1 MSDYID
7 LHIHT
12 TASDGS
18 LTPAVVVGLALERG
32 LKAIAITDH
41 DTIAGCP
48 EAQAAGPRLGVEVVR
63 GVEISAD
70 WPRGTLHILGYFF
83 GSFPHSLD
91 QGLKELQDNRAKRN
105 LEMIVKLQNLGLMIS
120 GDDISRA
127 SGGGQIG
134 RPHFAK
140 VLVEKKYVK
149 SMEEAFD
156 RYLGKGKPAYVEKDR
171 LNPEEA
177 IRMIVK
183 SGGIPVLAHPTTLG
197 EYDSGGMPALLAGL
211 KENGLRGVEVY
222 YYSHTEPDTNR
233 LQSLA
238 RRFDLLVTGG
248 TDFHGA
254 NLGDIQIGTGKG
266 NLKIPYR
273 ILEELKNAGSGR
285 HRT

>member
-1 MSDYID
+1 MPDYID
-7 LHIHT
+7 LHLHT

-18 LTPAVVVGLALERG
+18 LTPAAVVGLARERG
-32 LKAIAITDH
+32 LKAIAVTDH

-48 EAQAAGPRLGVEVVR
+48 ESHAAGSRLGVEVIC

-70 WPRGTLHILGYFF
+70 WPQGTLHMLGYFF
-83 GSFPHSLD
+83 DSFPHSLD

-105 LEMIVKLQNLGLMIS
+105 LEMIVKLQNLGLAIS
-120 GDDISRA
+120 EDDIVRA

-140 VLVEKKYVK
+140 VLVEKKCVK

-171 LNPEEA
+171 LTPEEA

-197 EYDSGGMPALLAGL
+197 EYDSGELPQLLSRFQ
-211 KENGLRGVEVY
+211 ENGLRGIEVY

-233 LQSLA
+233 LLSLA
-238 RRFDLLVTGG
+238 QRFNLLVTGG

-266 NLKIPYR
+266 NLKIPYQ
-273 ILEELKNAGSGR
+273 LLMKLKNAGGL
-285 HRT
+285 HPQT

>member
-1 MSDYID
+1 MPDYID
-7 LHIHT
+7 LHVHT

-18 LTPAVVVGLALERG
+18 LTPAVVIGLARKRN

-41 DTIAGCP
+41 DTMAGYP
-48 EAQAAGPRLGVEVVR
+48 EAQAAGSGLGVEVIC

-70 WPRGTLHILGYFF
+70 WPQGTLHILGYFF
-83 GSFPHSLD
+83 GSFPHSLG

-105 LEMIVKLQNLGLMIS
+105 LEMIAKLQNLGFAVS
-120 GDDISRA
+120 EDDIVRA

-140 VLVEKKYVK
+140 VMVGKKYVK

-171 LNPEEA
+171 INPEEA
-177 IRMIVK
+177 IQMINK
-183 SGGIPVLAHPTTLG
+183 SGGIPVLAHPTTLA
-197 EYDSGGMPALLAGL
+197 EYDSGGMPALLARL
-211 KENGLRGVEVY
+211 QENGLRGMEVF

-233 LQSLA
+233 LQNLA
-238 RRFDLLVTGG
+238 QRFNLLVTGG

-254 NLGDIQIGTGKG
+254 NLGDIQLGTGKG

-273 ILEELKNAGSGR
+273 FLEELKNAGGV
-285 HRT
+285 HPQT

>member
-1 MSDYID
+1 MPDFID

-18 LTPAVVVGLALERG
+18 LTPAAVAGLARQRG

-48 EAQAAGPRLGVEVVR
+48 EAQAAGSGLGVEVIC

-70 WPRGTLHILGYFF
+70 WPHGTLHMLGYFF
-83 GSFPHSLD
+83 DSFPHSLD
-91 QGLKELQDNRAKRN
+91 QDLLELQDNRAKRN
-105 LEMIVKLQNLGLMIS
+105 GEMIIKLQNLGFQIS
-120 GDDISRA
+120 GDDIARA

-140 VLVEKKYVK
+140 VMLEKKYVK

-156 RYLGKGKPAYVEKDR
+156 RYLGKGKPAYIEKDR
-171 LNPEEA
+171 LNPEQA
-177 IRMIVK
+177 IRMIAK

-197 EYDSGGMPALLAGL
+197 EYDSGGIPALLARL
-211 KENGLRGVEVY
+211 KEEGLRGVEVY

-233 LQSLA
+233 LLSLA
-238 RRFDLLVTGG
+238 QRFDLLVTGG

-254 NLGDIQIGTGKG
+254 NLGDIQLGTGKS

-273 ILEELKNAGSGR
+273 LLEDLKYAAVAR
-285 HRT
+285 PRT

>member
-1 MSDYID
+1 MPDYID
-7 LHIHT
+7 LHLHT

-18 LTPAVVVGLALERG
+18 LTPAAVVGLARERG
-32 LKAIAITDH
+32 LKAIAVTDH

-48 EAQAAGPRLGVEVVR
+48 EAHAAGSRLGVEVIC

-70 WPRGTLHILGYFF
+70 WPQGTLHMLGYFF
-83 GSFPHSLD
+83 GSFPRSLD
-91 QGLKELQDNRAKRN
+91 QGLKELQDNRVKRN
-105 LEMIVKLQNLGLMIS
+105 LEMIVKLQNLGFAVS
-120 GDDISRA
+120 EDDIVRA

-149 SMEEAFD
+149 SMEAAFD

-171 LNPEEA
+171 LTPEEA
-177 IRMIVK
+177 LQMIAK

-197 EYDSGGMPALLAGL
+197 EYDSGELPQLLSRL
-211 KENGLRGVEVY
+211 QENGLRGIEVY

-233 LQSLA
+233 LLSLA
-238 RRFDLLVTGG
+238 QRFNLLVTGG

-254 NLGDIQIGTGKG
+254 NLGEIQIGTGKG
-266 NLKIPYR
+266 NLKIPYQ
-273 ILEELKNAGSGR
+273 LLMKLKNVGGL
-285 HRT
+285 HPQT

>member
-1 MSDYID
+1 MPGYID

-18 LTPAVVVGLALERG
+18 LTPAAVVGLARERG

-41 DTIAGCP
+41 DTMAGCP
-48 EAQAAGPRLGVEVVR
+48 EAQAAGLGVEVIS

-105 LEMIVKLQNLGLMIS
+105 QEMIVQLQKLGFAVS
-120 GDDISRA
+120 GDDIVRA

-171 LNPEEA
+171 LNPEEG

-197 EYDSGGMPALLAGL
+197 EYDSGGMPSLLARL

-222 YYSHTEPDTNR
+222 YYSHTEPDTHR

-238 RRFDLLVTGG
+238 QRFELLVTGG

-254 NLGDIQIGTGKG
+254 NLGDIQIGIGKG

-273 ILEELKNAGSGR
+273 LLEELKNAGAVHS
-285 HRT
+285 RT